1 MNAPSDDHT
10 RSPVIMPGRPKIGT
24 PEGDYATISSG
35 ARTLDAEG
43 NNREARIV
51 QRLADL
57 SAQAHFQAAE
67 EQKKIVE
74 EHRRLAALREMTRL
88 ADQAIVEAKER
99 APLQQRPT
107 PGQRRQTNRVL
118 YNCRCDELKQSQIWK
133 SATKEQRRYLWAW
146 IGKSY
151 NFRFL
156 RDGWENT
163 PGMFVKMLGEGAAI
177 LAKRLK

>member
-1 MNAPSDDHT
+1 
-10 RSPVIMPGRPKIGT
+10 MPGRPKIET

-43 NNREARIV
+43 NQGEARMV
-51 QRLADL
+51 QRLAGL
-57 SAQAHFQAAE
+57 SAQAHLQAAE

-74 EHRRLAALREMTRL
+74 ERRRLAASREMTRL

-99 APLQQRPT
+99 APLQQRPI
-107 PGQRRQTNRVL
+107 PDQRRQTNRVL
-118 YNCRCDELKQSQIWK
+118 YKCRCDELKQSQIWK
-133 SATKEQRRYLWAW
+133 NATREQRRYLWAW

-151 NFRFL
+151 NFRLL
-156 RDGWENT
+156 RDGWEYT
-163 PGMFVKMLGEGAAI
+163 PGMFNKMLHEGVAI